1 MDEVEEVDED
11 VVEIEDV
18 HEVIESKGSK
28 KNEYLLID
36 GIVGIET

>member
-1 MDEVEEVDED
+1 MDEVEEVGED
-11 VVEIEDV
+11 RVEIDDV

-36 GIVGIET
+36 DTVGIET